1 MKLFKFLN
9 RQNIAITVPVINS
22 ACYTTDDFLILS
34 TSVGQFTFDPV
45 DCDFAGVD
53 DDVILFLF
61 ARKNANNRVENFNLN
76 LDNSLKNKSKNKE
89 IIAKFLE
96 IKKRKSSINLDDAFL
111 TP

>member
-1 MKLFKFLN
+1 MKLFKLLPYLN
-9 RQNIAITVPVINS
+9 RQNTVPVINS

-61 ARKNANNRVENFNLN
+61 ARKNANNRVEDFNLN
-76 LDNSLKNKSKNKE
+76 LDNSLKNRSKNKE
-89 IIAKFLE
+89 IVAEFFE

>member
-1 MKLFKFLN
+1 MKLFKLLPYLN
-9 RQNIAITVPVINS
+9 RQNTVPVINS

-61 ARKNANNRVENFNLN
+61 ARKNENNRVVYCSMRVIDEKPKMF
-76 LDNSLKNKSKNKE
+76 KITKYPP
-89 IIAKFLE
+89 
-96 IKKRKSSINLDDAFL
+96 RMV
-111 TP
+111 